1 MDPLGPHNSQLY
13 GNNNYNSPFTSYNQL
28 FNDKCPGGISFPNPL
43 GGVNDIGPFPS
54 SQFPRPYAP
63 APING
68 NLLGRNNFNTGPC
81 HIRYDPL
88 TPLGPR
94 YDCYP
99 PQDNKATSLNAP
111 PGYNQMCPPSFN
123 NGFAGGFSGSFI

>member
-13 GNNNYNSPFTSYNQL
+13 GNNNYNSPFTNQ
-28 FNDKCPGGISFPNPL
+28 FNDKCPGGMNFPNPL
-43 GGVNDIGPFPS
+43 GGINDVGPFPS

-68 NLLGRNNFNTGPC
+68 NLLGRNNFNNGPG
-81 HIRYDPL
+81 HIRYDPI

-94 YDCYP
+94 YDFYP
-99 PQDNKATSLNAP
+99 PQDNKSSLNP
-111 PGYNQMCPPSFN
+111 PGFNQMGPPSFN
-123 NGFAGGFSGSFI
+123 GGFGPGFSGSFI